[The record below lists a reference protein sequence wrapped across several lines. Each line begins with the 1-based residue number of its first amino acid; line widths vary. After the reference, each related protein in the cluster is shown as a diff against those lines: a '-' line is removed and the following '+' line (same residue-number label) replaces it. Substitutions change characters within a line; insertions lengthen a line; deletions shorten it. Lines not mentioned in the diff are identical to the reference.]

1 MLGVRVE
8 KTAEWE
14 DRPWFLVRAS
24 LKEMTLGNGKTGN
37 KCVLGAR
44 GHGASSFVIS

>member
-8 KTAEWE
+8 KTAELE
-14 DRPWFLVRAS
+14 NRPWFLVRAS

-37 KCVLGAR
+37 KCMLGAMDM
-44 GHGASSFVIS
+44 GLVVL